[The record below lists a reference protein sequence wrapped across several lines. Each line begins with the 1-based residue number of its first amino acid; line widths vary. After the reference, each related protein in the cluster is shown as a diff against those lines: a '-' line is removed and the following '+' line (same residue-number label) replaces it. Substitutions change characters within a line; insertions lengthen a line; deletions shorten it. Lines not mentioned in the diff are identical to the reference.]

1 MPTAL
6 TYERAYCDPV
16 VSPIWPKELSRL
28 LVACCALNPT
38 KRPPA
43 EAAAVALS
51 EFGGGAEGA
60 GAGARRRR
68 ATAPTM
74 ATGQRAADAAVA
86 AAPAMIKL
94 GSNAIGVCSAAF
106 PSSSSS
112 GGLQDGAVRRSN
124 SFPSKGAPP
133 A

>member
-28 LVACCALNPT
+28 LVACCALSPA

-51 EFGGGAEGA
+51 EFGGGEKG

-74 ATGQRAADAAVA
+74 ATGQRGADAAVA

-94 GSNAIGVCSAAF
+94 GSNAIGVCSAAAF
-106 PSSSSS
+106 SPSSS